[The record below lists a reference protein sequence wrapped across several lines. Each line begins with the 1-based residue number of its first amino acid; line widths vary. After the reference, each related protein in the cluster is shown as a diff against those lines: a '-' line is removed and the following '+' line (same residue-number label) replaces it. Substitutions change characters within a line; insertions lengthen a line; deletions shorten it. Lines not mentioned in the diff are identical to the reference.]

1 MKIFEVAGT
10 GKLHG
15 LTVMSL
21 DKFVK
26 KDKDVEESDMSGVM
40 HAAKHYNKSFL
51 ITAELAE
58 GGKKT
63 FRVRAQSERVAREK
77 FAQHHNQARVIS
89 VKEEGLSEAGGT
101 RKNIPS
107 GTTGIHIVQYSEE
120 NGPKPVDKVNHIY
133 SPGNWAIDFDVAK
146 TLIGKNIYLHETKDK
161 PSFHGGQIIDVKPA
175 ERDAIIV
182 DGVTF
187 IYKMSTNYRG
197 VKWPAGKDVSSREY
211 IAFDV
216 PQEGLSEDANFMP
229 AGEYKNYPLE
239 VRKTKF
245 NDKYFIAQGQI
256 GKELI
261 KAKGDTQ
268 DDALAAL
275 QQLINDR
282 IASAMQKPTN
292 SKKKRLVLTGS
303 FVRSMLGKQTKDP
316 FFIKVENSILYVSDT
331 QDSGFIPIEWDK
343 GSLWNYMRD
352 VSVEFVSRAGL
363 ASGTRYTIK
372 KIAGQDN
379 AFDLVYYSDITS
391 SNDKQPDIGP
401 MLKVQETDRNLAQ
414 EDTSA
419 VIASTADRLSNKDD
433 GRTAKL
439 RAAGDA
445 RREEHLKGR
454 DIAKNDR
461 SSKDAWGDLK
471 ESYQGQFKSKEEAVK
486 YAKERVK
493 TLRDKEDGIEVWA
506 MPNGSFDVNHTM
518 NSNGRNHIVDNGGKK
533 LGTIRP

>member
-1 MKIFEVAGT
+1 MKIFEVAGE

-89 VKEEGLSEAGGT
+89 VKE
-101 RKNIPS
+101 
-107 GTTGIHIVQYSEE
+107 
-120 NGPKPVDKVNHIY
+120 
-133 SPGNWAIDFDVAK
+133 
-146 TLIGKNIYLHETKDK
+146 
-161 PSFHGGQIIDVKPA
+161 
-175 ERDAIIV
+175 
-182 DGVTF
+182 
-187 IYKMSTNYRG
+187 
-197 VKWPAGKDVSSREY
+197 
-211 IAFDV
+211 
-216 PQEGLSEDANFMP
+216 EGLSEDANFMP

-454 DIAKNDR
+454 DIAKSDK